1 MFKWFGFV
9 TEIYLLFIK
18 YSSKVINGCIRF
30 HKPFS
35 FFYVSSNA
43 HVYKRRL
50 CILSKQ
56 K

>member
-30 HKPFS
+30 HKPF
-35 FFYVSSNA
+35 FFFMLAVMLMFIKGDF
-43 HVYKRRL
+43 VF
-50 CILSKQ
+50 
-56 K
+56 

>member
-35 FFYVSSNA
+35 FFFFMLAVMLMFIKGDF
-43 HVYKRRL
+43 VF
-50 CILSKQ
+50 
-56 K
+56 